1 MRIGHFLLKN
11 SKNEPVNWGM
21 NDAINF
27 VKELIIDNHILLPSD
42 LDKIELLRT
51 IDNTH
56 NIKVFLDKLLTE
68 NHEIRGFR
76 MKNPLLNVN
85 LSNHLYK
92 EQILISPEVPYLKS
106 GNNSEDNFP
115 IPNFFSLEKSDSNN
129 DILYLCKERTLT
141 PKNFVLVLKTHKENK
156 VFGVI
161 SLLDPNTNETL
172 KVSDPLA
179 KSIIT
184 KKNTLVENG
193 INCMISNQSV
203 ISNNEG
209 ESIPEHYFA
218 EFMQEQSNDLHAF
231 LRFGK
236 SLNDNFSIWVE
247 SRNWKNYL
255 HYKNHDGSDNFQ
267 SRMSEEGYSQDE
279 IYKFEKDML
288 IAARQD
294 RNDERDSLN
303 WNNYNDQLDMDQ
315 QSQDFWEGG

>member
-51 IDNTH
+51 IDNTN
-56 NIKVFLDKLLTE
+56 NIKVFLDKLLSE

-76 MKNPLLNVN
+76 MGNPLLNLN

-106 GNNSEDNFP
+106 VNNSEDNFP
-115 IPNFFSLEKSDSNN
+115 IPNFFTLEKSYSNN

-156 VFGVI
+156 VFGLI

-179 KSIIT
+179 KSIIA
-184 KKNTLVENG
+184 KKSTLVENG
-193 INCMISNQSV
+193 IHCKISNQSV
-203 ISNNEG
+203 ISNG
-209 ESIPEHYFA
+209 ESILGHYFG
-218 EFMQEQSNDLHAF
+218 ELMQESSNDLHAF
-231 LRFGK
+231 SRFGI
-236 SLNDNFSIWVE
+236 SHNNNFSIWVE
-247 SRNWKNYL
+247 SRNWNNYL

-267 SRMSEEGYSQDE
+267 SRMSVEGYSQDE
-279 IYKFEKDML
+279 IYKFEKEML

-294 RNDERDSLN
+294 RNDEKDFLN
-303 WNNYNDQLDMDQ
+303 WGSYNDQLDMDQ
-315 QSQDFWEGG
+315 QSPEFWG

>member
-27 VKELIIDNHILLPSD
+27 VKELIIENHISLPSD
-42 LDKIELLRT
+42 LDKIELLRAME
-51 IDNTH
+51 NTH
-56 NIKVFLDKLLTE
+56 NIKGFLDKLLTE

-76 MKNPLLNVN
+76 MGKPLLSVI
-85 LSNHLYK
+85 LKNHLYK
-92 EQILISPEVPYLKS
+92 DQILISPEVPYIKF

-115 IPNFFSLEKSDSNN
+115 IPNFFMLEKSHSNN

-141 PKNFVLVLKTHKENK
+141 PQNFVLVLKTHKENK

-172 KVSDPLA
+172 KGSNPLA
-179 KSIIT
+179 KALIG
-184 KKNTLVENG
+184 KKETLVENG

-203 ISNNEG
+203 ISNSEG

-218 EFMQEQSNDLHAF
+218 ELMQEQSNDLHAF

-236 SLNDNFSIWVE
+236 SLNDNFSIWVA

-255 HYKNHDGSDNFQ
+255 HYKNSDGTNDFE

-279 IYKFEKDML
+279 IYNFQKNQL
-288 IAARQD
+288 ISARQD
-294 RNDERDSLN
+294 RDDDRDYLN

-315 QSQDFWEGG
+315 QSPEFWG